1 MFGFRLRRM
10 GAALR
15 SSRETLATSIEAA
28 KGVCPRQAFSKSSEK
43 KVFEDLDKVQETVS

>member
-28 KGVCPRQAFSKSSEK
+28 KGSAPGRPSPSLQKKS
-43 KVFEDLDKVQETVS
+43 F